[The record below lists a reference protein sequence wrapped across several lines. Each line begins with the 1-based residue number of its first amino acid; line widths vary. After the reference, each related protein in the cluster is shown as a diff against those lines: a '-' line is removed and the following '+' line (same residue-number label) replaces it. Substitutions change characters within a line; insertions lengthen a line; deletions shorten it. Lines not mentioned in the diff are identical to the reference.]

1 MTYRAAVAGV
11 GRVGRNHA
19 EAYRAAD
26 GVDLVAVADVD
37 ADLVAELGS
46 LWDVPERRRYGGL
59 DRLLAAEDLDALSV
73 ATPAGLHHDHVLA
86 AVDSPADPA
95 VVLCEKPVATAVDRA
110 AAMVEA
116 CRAAGT
122 ALVVNH
128 SRRFSAAVRRLREL
142 VHDDGLLGEVRSAH
156 LVAAPEL
163 LNTGTHFV
171 DLLLYLLDADVAAV
185 RGGDV
190 APVAAGRA
198 TRFSGGGTL
207 AMADGTVAHLGPR
220 EGAALRLYLDG
231 TGGRASVP
239 LSVAREA
246 GREWRYWDADGGR
259 LTPAEPPA
267 PLAALWREDV
277 AGTHSTYEPGM
288 VPAQTLFEAAADHVV
303 ALLDGRDEEVS
314 PGTAA
319 VHGLSALTGLVV
331 SAYAGRRVELPLAE
345 PLRSVPL
352 AVEG

>member
-1 MTYRAAVAGV
+1 MTYRAGVAGV

-19 EAYRAAD
+19 EAYRATE
-26 GVDLVAVADVD
+26 GVELAAVADVD
-37 ADLVAELGS
+37 ADLVAELGA
-46 LWDVPERRRYGGL
+46 LWDVPERRRYAGL
-59 DRLLAAEDLDALSV
+59 DRMLEAEDLDALSV
-73 ATPAGLHHDHVLA
+73 ATPASLHYDHVLA
-86 AVDSPADPA
+86 AADSRADPS
-95 VVLCEKPVATAVDRA
+95 VVLCEKPIATTVDRA
-110 AAMVEA
+110 AEMTDA
-116 CRAAGT
+116 CGAAGVD
-122 ALVVNH
+122 LVVNH
-128 SRRFSAAVRRLREL
+128 SRRFSAAVRRFREL
-142 VHDDGLLGEVRSAH
+142 VHDGDLLGDLRSAH

-190 APVAAGRA
+190 APVAVGDA
-198 TRFSGGGTL
+198 TRFAGGGTL
-207 AMADGTVAHLGPR
+207 AMADGAVAHLGPR

-239 LSVAREA
+239 LSVGREA
-246 GREWRYWDADGGR
+246 GREWRYWDGDGGR

-267 PLAALWREDV
+267 PLSELWREDV

-303 ALLDGRDEEVS
+303 ALLDGRDDDVS
-314 PGTAA
+314 PGAAA
-319 VHGLSALTGLVV
+319 VHGLSVLTGLVV
-331 SAYAGRRVELPLAE
+331 STYAGRRVELPLAE

-352 AVEG
+352 AVER